1 MPAQCPKCE
10 LRFAVDGELDD
21 HLVRDHGVDPLR
33 LPDVRPSGRFAR
45 DTREATTR
53 PPSH

>member
-10 LRFAVDGELDD
+10 LRFATAGELDD

-33 LPDVRPSGRFAR
+33 LPDVRAPGGFAR
-45 DTREATTR
+45 DSREAASD
-53 PPSH
+53 PPPY